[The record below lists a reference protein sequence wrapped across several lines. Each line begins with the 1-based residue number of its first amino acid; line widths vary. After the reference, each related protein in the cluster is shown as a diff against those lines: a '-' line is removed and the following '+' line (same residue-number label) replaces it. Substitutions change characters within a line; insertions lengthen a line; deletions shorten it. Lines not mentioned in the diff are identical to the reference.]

1 MTFRITRLRQLSS
14 FAIGKWAYKDDGGI
28 KNKAG
33 GGNMDLT
40 IEQRRIANA
49 KIMIAKELA
58 TNSGTFIE
66 IQIDRMIKEIISKV
80 KISASDASKEQYRK
94 LYKSC
99 TSKSCGD
106 LKNCLMSCKTRASFD
121 KTRTSFR
128 FCIAEEIQR
137 LRRESEKAMKAKDY
151 DLGKKKIQE
160 AFKLAVK
167 FEDEFLSENRIIFN
181 DVKNQKGFKR
191 VSFSKKKGLKKAP
204 SADEIIKS
212 FSVNDNISDRYALA
226 FSVIA
231 TFGIRPAELQKG
243 VKLQFHD
250 GMIYAV
256 VQGAKVGSDKGQKV
270 RAMGSALRE
279 NNESDKVIMD
289 AIYKAGGEVVVT
301 QNKKDYESLRKYL
314 NRHHPGTSLYTYRH
328 KVASDLKASGLQKRQ
343 IAEFLGHR
351 TTDSQQYYGYSRSSS
366 GGRSM
371 TAKGSNEVRVKPDI
385 KDYLKPA
392 AKPAAVPLGSKIK
405 QAKTSISTAS
415 KAPKFKPP
423 GIK

>member
-1 MTFRITRLRQLSS
+1 
-14 FAIGKWAYKDDGGI
+14 
-28 KNKAG
+28 
-33 GGNMDLT
+33 MDLT

-99 TSKSCGD
+99 TSKSGGD

-137 LRRESEKAMKAKDY
+137 LRRDSEKAMKAKDY

-181 DVKNQKGFKR
+181 DVKSQKDFKR
-191 VSFSKKKGLKKAP
+191 VSFSKRKGLKKAA
-204 SADEIIKS
+204 SEEDIIKS
-212 FSVNDNISDRYALA
+212 FGTNDKVHERYSLA

-243 VKLQFHD
+243 VKITFQD

-256 VQGAKVGSDKGQKV
+256 AKGAKTGENKGQKV
-270 RAMGSALRE
+270 RAMGSALRD
-279 NNESDKVIMD
+279 NNICDQVLMN
-289 AIYKAGGEVVVT
+289 AIYNNGGEVVIT
-301 QNKKDYESLRKYL
+301 QNKKDYDGLRKYL
-314 NRHHPGTSLYTYRH
+314 NRHHKGTSLYTYRH
-328 KVASDLKASGLQKRQ
+328 KVASNLKATGASKRQ

-351 TTDSQQYYGYSRSSS
+351 TTDSQQHYGYSRSGS
-366 GGRSM
+366 GGHSM

-392 AKPAAVPLGSKIK
+392 TKPTAGSGGGALGSKIK
-405 QAKTSISTAS
+405 QAKTSISTTS
-415 KAPKFKPP
+415 KVPKFKPP